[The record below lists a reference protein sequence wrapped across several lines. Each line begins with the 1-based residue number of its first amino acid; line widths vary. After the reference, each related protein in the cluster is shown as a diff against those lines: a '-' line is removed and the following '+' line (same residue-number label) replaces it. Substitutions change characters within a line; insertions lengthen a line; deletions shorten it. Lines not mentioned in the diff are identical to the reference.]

1 MTKLCKIILFQVKTK
16 QEIKNGDQQL
26 MNNDAQCEA
35 LEKEI

>member
-1 MTKLCKIILFQVKTK
+1 MTTLIGITK